1 MSPDQS
7 FAGTSPTPTSAA
19 ETPASQ
25 KKLWVAPVVE
35 DLPRLADLTLVTG
48 DAIPGGSSV
57 F

>member
-1 MSPDQS
+1 MSLDQS
-7 FAGTSPTPTSAA
+7 FDGTSPTPTSAA